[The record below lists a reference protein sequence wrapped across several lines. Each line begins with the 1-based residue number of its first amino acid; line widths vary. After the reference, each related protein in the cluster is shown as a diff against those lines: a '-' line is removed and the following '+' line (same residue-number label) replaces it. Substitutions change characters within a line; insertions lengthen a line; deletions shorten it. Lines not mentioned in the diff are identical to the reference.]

1 MTQIA
6 HGLFSAYDTLYSD
19 YEATSFFHAVQWG
32 GESGSSFEGGGFAEM
47 DGSEIVLPEN
57 ELFLVTFTAA
67 VQSSLQAET
76 GSDLL
81 QDWQLKRGI
90 YVTANG
96 GWNGVTT
103 ERGVLLADED
113 TVRNGDGLA
122 TSTLTASG
130 LVESGY
136 DGAHKINTF
145 LGVSV
150 GFGMPEGVTN
160 PRFSI
165 IPDQNQYVG
174 WPRVPVTL
182 SILRMSTVGGAEP
195 PTSGEITAQTSRKTS
210 HKLGG

>member
-1 MTQIA
+1 
-6 HGLFSAYDTLYSD
+6 
-19 YEATSFFHAVQWG
+19 
-32 GESGSSFEGGGFAEM
+32 M

-96 GWNGVTT
+96 GWNAVTT

-150 GFGMPEGVTN
+150 GFGMPEARRYWTGLFARS
-160 PRFSI
+160 RFS
-165 IPDQNQYVG
+165 
-174 WPRVPVTL
+174 R
-182 SILRMSTVGGAEP
+182 
-195 PTSGEITAQTSRKTS
+195 SRPALPSETHWCAGRK
-210 HKLGG
+210 